1 MGFAESKEFEE
12 EKDEQQEGSKNKQQE
27 HTPEFSQNDIKQ
39 LQQQTNFQEV
49 EVQTLYSVFT
59 KQAVDGA
66 VDRDRF
72 KESLS
77 MLETAGLKDL
87 KNSPFADRLFDLLDS
102 NGDGVVDL
110 SEFIT
115 GLSMVCKGSMEE
127 KLLLSFKAY
136 DQDGNGFIDE
146 AEMTAL
152 FKAAWLSGYKTL
164 CVTHPQQDLS
174 LNDFNEYC
182 REMALIFTAK
192 AFSVLDTDN
201 DGKLSFEEFKEFA
214 MQEPK
219 ITATLNGF
227 KQEVAISF

>member
-152 FKAAWLSGYKTL
+152 FKAAW
-164 CVTHPQQDLS
+164 
-174 LNDFNEYC
+174 
-182 REMALIFTAK
+182 
-192 AFSVLDTDN
+192 
-201 DGKLSFEEFKEFA
+201 
-214 MQEPK
+214 
-219 ITATLNGF
+219 
-227 KQEVAISF
+227 